1 MAKCS
6 QQIDRQK
13 QIGTSHP
20 VKLHLHWN
28 CTHGISE
35 ACSTISAAGVRY
47 GALTPTPTSFDK
59 AAGMT
64 GMSPVAN

>member
-6 QQIDRQK
+6 QKIDRQNK
-13 QIGTSHP
+13 QVQVI
-20 VKLHLHWN
+20 LWN
-28 CTHGISE
+28 CIYTGIALRE
-35 ACSTISAAGVRY
+35 FQKPAALSLQLEWGKE
-47 GALTPTPTSFDK
+47 ALTPTPTSFDK